1 MRRKDREIREFE
13 EIVKVME
20 RCEICRLAFHDGEYP
35 YIVPLNFGMRTENGK
50 ITLYFHSAPEGKK
63 YGLIAANSKVCFEMD
78 CSARLALLLEEG
90 NCTMEYESV
99 IGQGIVALLPDNEK
113 EEALNLLM
121 SHYRR
126 ADFPYNKAIIPRTA
140 VFKLTVESCTGKR
153 RMVRSTGKS
162 GKSGLR
168 LVHPSMDYGEA
179 IMAYRQEFLDNDPEE
194 NMGGTG
200 SLRDCVSAEEWIKDV
215 DAMRNRSTCPASLVD
230 SDIFLAVREADNKI
244 VGVIEFRH
252 HINHPVLS
260 LWGGHIGYC
269 VRPTERRKGYAKEM
283 LRQVLFLCKAYGQ
296 DRVLITCDED
306 NFASERTILSGGGI
320 YQQSVWSEELQA
332 NMKRFWI
339 TL

>member
-1 MRRKDREIREFE
+1 
-13 EIVKVME
+13 
-20 RCEICRLAFHDGEYP
+20 
-35 YIVPLNFGMRTENGK
+35 
-50 ITLYFHSAPEGKK
+50 
-63 YGLIAANSKVCFEMD
+63 
-78 CSARLALLLEEG
+78 
-90 NCTMEYESV
+90 
-99 IGQGIVALLPDNEK
+99 
-113 EEALNLLM
+113 
-121 SHYRR
+121 
-126 ADFPYNKAIIPRTA
+126 
-140 VFKLTVESCTGKR
+140 
-153 RMVRSTGKS
+153 
-162 GKSGLR
+162 
-168 LVHPSMDYGEA
+168 
-179 IMAYRQEFLDNDPEE
+179 
-194 NMGGTG
+194 
-200 SLRDCVSAEEWIKDV
+200 
-215 DAMRNRSTCPASLVD
+215 MRNRSTCPASLVD

-269 VRPTERRKGYAKEM
+269 VRPTERKKGYAKEM

>member
-1 MRRKDREIREFE
+1 MRRKDREIKEFE

-35 YIVPLNFGMRTENGK
+35 YIVPLNFGMRIENGK
-50 ITLYFHSAPEGKK
+50 IALYFHSAPEGKK
-63 YGLIAANSKVCFEMD
+63 YRLITQSSRVCFEMD

-99 IGQGIVALLPDNEK
+99 IGQGSVELLPESGK

-121 SHYRR
+121 SHYRG
-126 ADFPYNKAIIPRTA
+126 ADFPYNKAIIPQTA

-153 RMVRSTGKS
+153 RMIGNSPKRANG
-162 GKSGLR
+162 GLR
-168 LVHPSMDYGEA
+168 LVRPSMDYAEDV
-179 IMAYRQEFLDNDPEE
+179 MAFRQEFLDNDSGE

-200 SLRDCVSAEEWIKDV
+200 SLRDCDSAEEWIKDV

-230 SDIFLAVREADNKI
+230 SDIYLAVREADNKI
-244 VGVIEFRH
+244 VGVTELRH
-252 HINHPVLS
+252 NINHPVLS
-260 LWGGHIGYC
+260 LWGGQIGYC
-269 VRPTERRKGYAKEM
+269 VRPSERRRGYAKEM
-283 LRQVLFLCKAYGQ
+283 LRQALFLCKAYGQ
-296 DRVLITCDED
+296 DRVLITCDE
-306 NFASERTILSGGGI
+306 NNLPSEKTILSGGGI
-320 YQQSVWSEELQA
+320 YQQTVWSEELQA